1 MIRRA
6 AAAAIAAC
14 ALAAS
19 AAPAQVAVRGERVHT
34 VSGAVIGNGVV
45 VIEGGRITA
54 VGPAAE
60 VRVPPGHRVL
70 DAPVVT
76 PGLVDAHS
84 TVGLSG
90 AMNIPHDQDQRDRS
104 EAIQPELRAVDAFNV
119 RDPLVDWVRRLG
131 VTTVHTGHAPG
142 ATISGQTMVAKTF
155 GRTVE
160 DAVMLPA
167 AMVAATLGSGATTS
181 DYDKA
186 PGTRSKVVA
195 MLRQELVKAE
205 EYARKMQ
212 AKDAKDRPA
221 RDLRMETLAAVLA
234 GDLPLLVTA
243 HRTRDIL
250 AALRLADE
258 FDFRLVLDG
267 CAEAHLV
274 LDELRAAKVP
284 VIVHPTMFRAGSTG
298 SETENISFET
308 PAKLHEA
315 GIPFALQSGYESYV
329 PKTRVV
335 LFEAAQAAAY
345 GLPREAALAAVTLGA
360 ARVIGVADRVGS
372 LEVGKDGDVALWDG
386 DPFEWTS
393 HCTGVVVRGVVTDEG
408 AR

>member
-1 MIRRA
+1 MSRVAFAAVVAGVLA
-6 AAAAIAAC
+6 AAT
-14 ALAAS
+14 
-19 AAPAQVAVRGERVHT
+19 APAQVAVRGEQVHT
-34 VSGAVIGNGVV
+34 VSGGVIENGVV
-45 VIEGGRITA
+45 VIEAGRITA
-54 VGPAAE
+54 VGPAAG
-60 VRVPPGHRVL
+60 VTVPPGLRVL
-70 DAPVVT
+70 EARVVT

-142 ATISGQTMVAKTF
+142 AAVSGQTLVAKTY

-160 DAVMLPA
+160 DAVLVRT
-167 AMVAATLGSGATTS
+167 AMVAATLGSGATNP
-181 DYDKA
+181 DHDKA
-186 PGTRSKVVA
+186 PGTRAKVVA
-195 MLRQELVKAE
+195 MLRQELVKAG
-205 EYARKMQ
+205 EYRRK
-212 AKDAKDRPA
+212 ADAKDPKDRPE

-234 GDLPLLVTA
+234 GDVPLLVTV
-243 HRTRDIL
+243 HRSQDIL
-250 AALRLADE
+250 AALRLAEE
-258 FDFRLVLDG
+258 FRFRLVLDG

-284 VIVHPTMFRAGSTG
+284 VIVHPTMYRAGSTG
-298 SETENISFET
+298 SVTENISFET

-335 LFEAAQAAAY
+335 LFEAAQAAAF
-345 GLPREAALAAVTLGA
+345 GLPRDAALAAVTLDA